1 MAANSLASGNSGCSS
16 ILTPDARRHCRRRS
30 MRRHSSSWFRS
41 PRLAELGEILFPV
54 LAGRTA
60 ACGAAGGFGSAQFD
74 AADLA
79 RDGLRQLGEF
89 EAADTFVGCQMLAD
103 MAKDG
108 NRGVAVRQSVGG
120 QC

>member
-16 ILTPDARRHCRRRS
+16 ISRPDARRHCRRRS
-30 MRRHSSSWFRS
+30 MLRHSSSWFRS
-41 PRLAELGEILFPV
+41 SRLAELGEILFPV

-79 RDGLRQLGEF
+79 RDGLWQLGEF
-89 EAADTFVGCQMLAD
+89 EATDPLIGCQMLAD
-103 MAKDG
+103 
-108 NRGVAVRQSVGG
+108 VAENG
-120 QC
+120 